1 MSTRVC
7 LHSGGCSVSV
17 LVQSPYFMAV
27 PSGASQVDFDT
38 SRARFLDVV
47 GCRF

>member
-1 MSTRVC
+1 MTTKVC
-7 LHSGGCSVSV
+7 PHSVSV
-17 LVQSPYFMAV
+17 LAQLPYFTAI

-38 SRARFLDVV
+38 SKASFLDVV